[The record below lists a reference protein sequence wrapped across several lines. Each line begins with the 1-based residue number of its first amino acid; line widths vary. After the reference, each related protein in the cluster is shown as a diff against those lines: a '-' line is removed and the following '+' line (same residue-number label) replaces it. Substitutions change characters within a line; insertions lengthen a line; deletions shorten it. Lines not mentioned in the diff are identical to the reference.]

1 MVGPAFGAAAM
12 IDMRSTSQVMSRVLL
27 VRPDDV
33 TTFTQRVVPQPV
45 EVEAPLDL
53 GLRLVGTVY
62 EARENINTL
71 TCPVYH
77 WL

>member
-1 MVGPAFGAAAM
+1 M
-12 IDMRSTSQVMSRVLL
+12 IGMPYTSKATSRVSF
-27 VRPDDV
+27 VWPDDV